1 LVITW
6 TWNGD
11 VLPLTEE
18 RSKELELLFRQLR
31 EKVATY
37 SPLFDIRIHNERRY
51 ELWLEKNLLIDG
63 RKRKEVVFA
72 SLIIQKDIVG
82 FYFRPVD
89 AKPELTKAFSPE
101 LAKLLKGKSCFH
113 IKKLVGSLLE
123 KIEKALEVGFTLY
136 LERGCV

>member
-1 LVITW
+1 
-6 TWNGD
+6 
-11 VLPLTEE
+11 
-18 RSKELELLFRQLR
+18 LR

-101 LAKLLKGKSCFH
+101 LAKLLKGSLVFISRSWLVLYWRKL
-113 IKKLVGSLLE
+113 KKLWKLALRYTWREGVCKWLFQNLKTYWMSKLGKSLP
-123 KIEKALEVGFTLY
+123 V
-136 LERGCV
+136 